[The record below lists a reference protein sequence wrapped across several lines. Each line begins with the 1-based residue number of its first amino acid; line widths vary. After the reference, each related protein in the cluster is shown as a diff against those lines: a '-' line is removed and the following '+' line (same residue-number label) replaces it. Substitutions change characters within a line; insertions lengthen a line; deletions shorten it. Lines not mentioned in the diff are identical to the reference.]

1 MCIYTEMYAYMQ
13 NGGADFVCR
22 AAVVGRV
29 LFCVGIR
36 HDEGWG
42 AGCSACAFTANDVD
56 KWV

>member
-1 MCIYTEMYAYMQ
+1 MYAYMQ